1 MQVQESGPATGNE
14 ANTPNVSLDSS
25 NVNDLDLPIAVRK
38 GTRTCTQYHLYPL
51 SHFVSY
57 ERLSPSHINFLSH
70 QNIIAI
76 PKTPSEAINNEEWK
90 QAMKVEMEALE
101 KNGPWDLVELPR
113 GKTKREECCEMQV
126 AVRSKVQGIFSW
138 EIQSKTRCQ
147 RLYSN
152 IWSRLPR
159 YFRTVAKMNIVRV
172 LLSLAVQFNWDLQQF
187 NVKNAFLHGEL
198 EEEIYIWIFHLVLM
212 CTCIAIKIWPSHD
225 DDMCPSNQKPPSLR
239 SHSRNRSS
247 PQGRFHP
254 DSSDTPSHPGV
265 HHFPQTSAPD
275 KITSATDHP
284 WFSPSATLQQ
294 QIIHDLCRQFRSLIF
309 PHVLNVRNP
318 LAWTVMNRGGFLYI

>member
-38 GTRTCTQYHLYPL
+38 GTRTCTKYHLYPL

-126 AVRSKVQGIFSW
+126 AVRSKVQGIFS
-138 EIQSKTRCQ
+138 
-147 RLYSN
+147 
-152 IWSRLPR
+152 
-159 YFRTVAKMNIVRV
+159 
-172 LLSLAVQFNWDLQQF
+172 
-187 NVKNAFLHGEL
+187 
-198 EEEIYIWIFHLVLM
+198 
-212 CTCIAIKIWPSHD
+212 
-225 DDMCPSNQKPPSLR
+225 
-239 SHSRNRSS
+239 
-247 PQGRFHP
+247 
-254 DSSDTPSHPGV
+254 
-265 HHFPQTSAPD
+265 
-275 KITSATDHP
+275 
-284 WFSPSATLQQ
+284 
-294 QIIHDLCRQFRSLIF
+294 
-309 PHVLNVRNP
+309 
-318 LAWTVMNRGGFLYI
+318 